1 MLTLAR
7 NMKRLAVCLMTAAA
21 VLSAGCP
28 ADLNPADV
36 AASTSTAP
44 RLIEV
49 KAGSKVNA
57 TTHMLL
63 VHFKAVQ
70 IELPVGT
77 ASGSEEI
84 WSYLD
89 EEPLGA
95 ARGAALGRNGLRV
108 GLGRQDSWPDLSKI
122 LRRMTGRGF
131 KRSVKLTKPGTPV
144 AFEMSRRK
152 HDSTIFTS
160 HADRSLSGADYPAG
174 RYLLSVLCT
183 LDEDEPSTIL
193 ITATPQIQ
201 SARRK
206 PKLAVL
212 KGGVVLAAKPTI
224 YNFPE
229 LTFQVSVPVKDFL
242 VVGPGA
248 QSRRPSSIGNHFF
261 VRQSGG
267 AQFETVIVLVPEVFA
282 APRRKK
288 PLAIAPVPP
297 TAPRR
302 TQQPITTY

>member
-7 NMKRLAVCLMTAAA
+7 NMKRLAICLITAPA

-28 ADLNPADV
+28 ADVDPADV
-36 AASTSTAP
+36 AASTNTAP

-49 KAGSKVNA
+49 KAGSKVDA
-57 TTHMLL
+57 TTHVLL
-63 VHFKAVQ
+63 IRIKAVQ

-77 ASGSEEI
+77 ASSSEEI

-108 GLGRQDSWPDLSKI
+108 GIGRQDSWPDLARVLK
-122 LRRMTGRGF
+122 RMTGRGF
-131 KRSVKLTKPGTPV
+131 RHITKLTKPGKPAT
-144 AFEMSRRK
+144 FEMSRRK
-152 HDSTIFTS
+152 QDSTIFTS

-193 ITATPQIQ
+193 ITAAPQIE

-206 PKLAVL
+206 PKLSAL
-212 KGGVVLAAKPTI
+212 KGGFVLAAKPTI

-229 LTFQVSVPVKDFL
+229 LTFQVSVPAKDFL

-248 QSRRPSSIGNHFF
+248 QSRRPSSIGRHFL

-267 AQFETVIVLVPEVFA
+267 AQFETAIVLVPEVFA

-288 PLAIAPVPP
+288 PLALAPVPP

-302 TQQPITTY
+302 TKQPITTY